1 MGAEEIL
8 NLFKK
13 LYSRVP
19 EKKMMKTIVF
29 ACILAV
35 AVAKDTVLSIDQDNH
50 KHDQRGTPGDSVT
63 GSYRFI
69 AADGTEHL
77 VTYIADDKGYRV
89 IGDATEPEPEPTPE
103 PTPTPA
109 PAPAPAQRVAVQ
121 LVQLVQPVHLLPVQY
136 QYAPLTYV
144 RAVETGNFNVITSN
158 VFDGQFRGLPIFLNK
173 KKRSA

>member
-1 MGAEEIL
+1 MGEEIL

-13 LYSRVP
+13 LHSRVP

-63 GSYRFI
+63 GSYR
-69 AADGTEHL
+69 
-77 VTYIADDKGYRV
+77 V

-103 PTPTPA
+103 PTPT
-109 PAPAPAQRVAVQ
+109 PAPAQRVAVQ

-144 RAVETGNFNVITSN
+144 RAVETGNFKVITSN
-158 VFDGQFRGLPIFLNK
+158 VFD
-173 KKRSA
+173 